1 MDNTCFGN
9 VKGLRGP
16 LETINDVL
24 GYYHLANKPVLYS
37 YWRSSCSWRVRIAL
51 NLKEIPY
58 DIKPVSLIKGGGEQH
73 CNEYRDINPM
83 EQVPALHIDGH
94 TLVESGKP
102 PPDHPTEI
110 RTSISPSSAV
120 ELNTTSALA
129 NYATEPNVLS
139 RLFGPLSCHG
149 CLPIILSRLLAQCPV
164 TVAWPNVLSRLFA
177 QCPVTVAWPNVL
189 SQLYVLSRLFGI
201 LSIMHYLEE
210 TRPAR
215 PLMPQ
220 DVHKR
225 AKVREVCEVIAS
237 GIQPLQNLIV
247 LIYVGEEKK
256 KEWAQ
261 HWITRGFRAVEKLLS
276 SCAGKFCVGDEMSL
290 ADCCLVPQV
299 FNARRFHVD
308 LRPFPIILRI
318 DRELENHPAF
328 RAAHPSNQ
336 PDCPPEATNQLSL
349 GLLSPH
355 SLQPAVPWP
364 PLSSLPP
371 ASCPLASSLLT
382 PSSRLS
388 LGLLYLHSLQPAVP
402 WPPPFSSHDRTT
414 YHILIYLDRFD
425 WSKYS
430 TLSSLDSRSRTQ
442 VCHLKDI
449 FVNNNSNSAPRG
461 DGVSVEMRNYSG
473 CIEWG
478 RRVWENGDTDSTV
491 RQLNEVVWDVRKREM
506 VITTRK
512 KQKRKQ
518 GEKEK

>member
-1 MDNTCFGN
+1 PSVSLFQ
-9 VKGLRGP
+9 
-16 LETINDVL
+16 
-24 GYYHLANKPVLYS
+24 PVLYS
-37 YWRSSCSWRVRIAL
+37 YWRSSCSWRVRIGECYNTAPRITSLHALEPPVSPVLIRNLKLSCCMLPAL

-94 TLVESGKP
+94 TLVES
-102 PPDHPTEI
+102 
-110 RTSISPSSAV
+110 V
-120 ELNTTSALA
+120 
-129 NYATEPNVLS
+129 V
-139 RLFGPLSCHG
+139 
-149 CLPIILSRLLAQCPV
+149 
-164 TVAWPNVLSRLFA
+164 WPNVLS
-177 QCPVTVAWPNVL
+177 C
-189 SQLYVLSRLFGI
+189 SQ

-336 PDCPPEATNQLSL
+336 PDCPPEAT
-349 GLLSPH
+349 
-355 SLQPAVPWP
+355 
-364 PLSSLPP
+364 
-371 ASCPLASSLLT
+371 
-382 PSSRLS
+382 
-388 LGLLYLHSLQPAVP
+388 
-402 WPPPFSSHDRTT
+402 
-414 YHILIYLDRFD
+414 
-425 WSKYS
+425 K
-430 TLSSLDSRSRTQ
+430 
-442 VCHLKDI
+442 
-449 FVNNNSNSAPRG
+449 
-461 DGVSVEMRNYSG
+461 
-473 CIEWG
+473 
-478 RRVWENGDTDSTV
+478 
-491 RQLNEVVWDVRKREM
+491 
-506 VITTRK
+506 
-512 KQKRKQ
+512 
-518 GEKEK
+518 